1 VPPHPRYHAII
12 AYPEMSYREGMT
24 LQKGMNFLPHK
35 PYSIILMSVRKGAPY
50 HDQWHAATGVLE
62 YEGHDL
68 PKSGRAR
75 SPDPKKTDQPLALPS
90 GKLTENGRFFQA
102 ADEYKAGTKP
112 ARIVQ
117 VYEKIADGIWCDRG
131 KHELID
137 AEVKAVPA
145 GKGKTRQVCRF
156 SLKPAAGVVLNPE
169 EDRELALSRQ
179 IPTAVKVEVY
189 KRDKGACVTCGKK
202 ENIHYDH
209 NLPFS
214 KGGTSLTAEN
224 VQLLCMNCNLKKSAK
239 IMGIWPWLLG
249 PGLVGAMVAGMVR
262 GA

>member
-1 VPPHPRYHAII
+1 LATRYHAII

-24 LQKGMNFLPHK
+24 LQKGMNFLAHK

-50 HDQWHAATGVLE
+50 QDQWHEATGVLE
-62 YEGHDL
+62 YEGHDV
-68 PKSGRAR
+68 PKSSLRG
-75 SPDPKKTDQPLALPS
+75 SPDPKRTDQPLALPS

-137 AEVKAVPA
+137 AEIKDVPI
-145 GKGKTRQVCRF
+145 GRGRTRKVCRF
-156 SLKPAAGVVLNPE
+156 HLKPSTAMVLDPE
-169 EDRELALSRQ
+169 EDRELSLSRQ

-189 KRDKGACVTCGKK
+189 KRDKGACVKCGKK
-202 ENIHYDH
+202 ENLHYDH
-209 NLPFS
+209 DFPFS
-214 KGGTSLTAEN
+214 KGGTSLTPAN

-239 IMGIWPWLLG
+239 IMAIGPWLLA
-249 PGLVGAMVAGMVR
+249 PLAVAMSVASKH
-262 GA
+262 A